1 MMKQPWRT
9 SDEEKTAMPA
19 SETTIGA
26 RGASGIGVASAIA
39 AAAGFLISL
48 VVARTLS
55 PADTAQFLIFWGL
68 LFGLFGTL
76 SGIQSETTRA
86 VRSAVLADRVGRG
99 RTSTRVLPAGLIVGA
114 VVSAALLASSALW
127 AEKLFPAGSPWVIMA
142 VALAGFAYSGHATLA
157 GAAAGSQ
164 NWRLYS
170 WLMGSESLVRFLCV
184 VAVALT
190 TATVVGV
197 EVACTLAS
205 LVWIVFLVISREAR
219 GAIRARS
226 DVALPALLRQHSYAL
241 VSAAATAALIVGFP
255 IMFSLTSSPAAVA
268 SSAGLLLAVQLTR
281 APIMIP
287 LQAFQG
293 VAIASFVNQ
302 RDRGLRALGR
312 PVGLIIGI
320 SVVGAVLAW
329 WIGPWLM
336 LIFGPGY
343 VVGGAVLALLTLGAG
358 GMAVLTLTGAAA
370 LASGLHRVYTLGW
383 TAATFASFVLLMI
396 PASSDVRVTLSLCV
410 SPLIGILVHG
420 LGIPVAG
427 GRRQPPRIEDVT

>member
-1 MMKQPWRT
+1 MKRPWRT
-9 SDEEKTAMPA
+9 SGEETTSLPA
-19 SETTIGA
+19 REATIGA
-26 RGASGIGVASAIA
+26 RGASGIGVASGIA

-55 PADTAQFLIFWGL
+55 PADTAQFLIFWGV
-68 LFGLFGTL
+68 LFGIFGTL

-86 VRSAVLADRVGRG
+86 VRSAVLAERAGRG
-99 RTSTRVLPAGLIVGA
+99 RHTTRVLTAGLIVGA
-114 VVSAALLASSALW
+114 AVSAGLLASSALW
-127 AEKLFPAGSPWVIMA
+127 ADKLLPDGQPWVIGA

-157 GAAAGSQ
+157 GAAAGGQ
-164 NWRLYS
+164 DWRLYS
-170 WLMGSESLVRFLCV
+170 WLMGSESVVRLLCV

-190 TATVVGV
+190 AATVVGV
-197 EVACTLAS
+197 ELACTLAS
-205 LVWIVFLVISREAR
+205 LVWVVFLLCSRDAR

-255 IMFSLTSSPAAVA
+255 IMFSLTSSAAAIA

-302 RDRGLRALGR
+302 RDRGLRALAR
-312 PVGLIIGI
+312 PVALI
-320 SVVGAVLAW
+320 VGVSAGGAILAW
-329 WIGPWLM
+329 LVGPWLM
-336 LIFGPGY
+336 LIFGPDY
-343 VVGGAVLALLTLGAG
+343 VVDGPILALLTLGAG

-383 TAATFASFVLLMI
+383 ITATFASFALLMV

-410 SPLIGILVHG
+410 APLAGILTHG
-420 LGIPVAG
+420 LGISFSSGTSPSALV
-427 GRRQPPRIEDVT
+427 EDPA